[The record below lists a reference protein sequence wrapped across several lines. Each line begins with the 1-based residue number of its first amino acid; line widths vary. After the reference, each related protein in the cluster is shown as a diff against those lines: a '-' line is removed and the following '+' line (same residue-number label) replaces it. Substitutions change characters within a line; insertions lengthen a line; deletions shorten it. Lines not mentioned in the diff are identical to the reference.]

1 MRPAPRTIPPAGH
14 RLAGTLV
21 VLLAVLLS
29 LVPAD
34 TARAA
39 SAAPAPHPAPA
50 ATSAERP
57 DTAPHADDPWAAAR
71 AVQARARHDHL
82 GERPSLPDHHAT
94 HPRGTDTGPAAG
106 TRTAGP
112 CACAPVPSDRWAQQR
127 GRAPPASPGT

>member
-1 MRPAPRTIPPAGH
+1 MRPAPRTIPPVGH
-14 RLAGTLV
+14 WLAGTLV
-21 VLLAVLLS
+21 VLLAVLLA

-39 SAAPAPHPAPA
+39 SAPAPHPAPA
-50 ATSAERP
+50 ATSAERT
-57 DTAPHADDPWAAAR
+57 DTAPHADDAWAAAR

-94 HPRGTDTGPAAG
+94 HARGTDTGPAVG

-112 CACAPVPSDRWAQQR
+112 CACAPVPSGRWAQQR
-127 GRAPPASPGT
+127 GRAPPAYPGT